1 MAGIARIGIDTA
13 GGIIVSNVA
22 SCNVYING
30 AQAVLAGATIAP
42 HGDSPHSNAKMTG
55 SSGSVFVNGLGVVR
69 RGDVASCGHVATGS
83 GTISAA

>member
-1 MAGIARIGIDTA
+1 MPGIARIGIDTA
-13 GGIIVSNVA
+13 GGLLLSNAA

-30 AQAVLAGATIAP
+30 AQVALKGALIKP
-42 HGDSPHSNAKMTG
+42 HGDSPHSNAKMVG

-69 RGDVASCGHVATGS
+69 KGDSASCGHVATGS